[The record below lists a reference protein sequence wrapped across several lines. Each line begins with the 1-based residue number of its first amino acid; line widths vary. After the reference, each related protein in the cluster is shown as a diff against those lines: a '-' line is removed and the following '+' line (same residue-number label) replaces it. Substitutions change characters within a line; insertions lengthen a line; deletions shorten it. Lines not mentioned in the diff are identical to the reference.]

1 MYKQPVLPGD
11 VAPPP
16 RPIPRPNAV
25 APRAGILP
33 TLQPVLAQRRFPA
46 FLLLII
52 VPLLVLL
59 AGFTALKHWPSLILE
74 EDKHASAASSAPAPQ
89 RAPAAI
95 PMSEAEDLLKHLEN
109 AIGNSL
115 KASGEMKRSQ
125 EWVERVIPSVETN
138 YMAMEK
144 RRLQTARTAAESARR
159 YAEQAR
165 EELEIAKNLLM
176 ERSK

>member
-11 VAPPP
+11 VAPPT

-74 EDKHASAASSAPAPQ
+74 EDKHASAASPATAPQ
-89 RAPAAI
+89 RAPAATI

-109 AIGNSL
+109 AIRNSL
-115 KASGEMKRSQ
+115 KASGDM
-125 EWVERVIPSVETN
+125 
-138 YMAMEK
+138 
-144 RRLQTARTAAESARR
+144 
-159 YAEQAR
+159 
-165 EELEIAKNLLM
+165 
-176 ERSK
+176 

>member
-52 VPLLVLL
+52 VPLLILM
-59 AGFTALKHWPSLILE
+59 AGFMTLKHWPSLILE
-74 EDKHASAASSAPAPQ
+74 DKQASVASSAIAPQ
-89 RAPAAI
+89 RAPATI

-109 AIGNSL
+109 ALANSL

-125 EWVERVIPSVETN
+125 EWVDRVIPSVETN
-138 YMAMEK
+138 YMAIEK

>member
-25 APRAGILP
+25 AHRTSILP
-33 TLQPVLAQRRFPA
+33 PLQPVPNLRKFPA
-46 FLLLII
+46 FLFLII
-52 VPLLVLL
+52 VPLLILM
-59 AGFTALKHWPSLILE
+59 AGFMTLKHWPSLILE
-74 EDKHASAASSAPAPQ
+74 DKQASAASSATAPQ
-89 RAPAAI
+89 HPPAAAI

-125 EWVERVIPSVETN
+125 EWVDRVIPSVETN

-144 RRLQTARTAAESARR
+144 RRLQTARIAAESARR

>member
-16 RPIPRPNAV
+16 RPIPRANTV
-25 APRAGILP
+25 APRTSILP
-33 TLQPVLAQRRFPA
+33 PLQPVPNLRRFPA
-46 FLLLII
+46 FLFLII
-52 VPLLVLL
+52 VPLLILM
-59 AGFTALKHWPSLILE
+59 AGFMTLKHWPSLILE
-74 EDKHASAASSAPAPQ
+74 EDKHASAASSATAPQ

-109 AIGNSL
+109 AIANSL

-125 EWVERVIPSVETN
+125 EWVDRVIPSVETN

>member
-1 MYKQPVLPGD
+1 MMYNPPQLPGN
-11 VAPPP
+11 APPP

-25 APRAGILP
+25 APRTSILP
-33 TLQPVLAQRRFPA
+33 HLQPALPQRRLPA
-46 FLLLII
+46 FLFIIIPLI
-52 VPLLVLL
+52 LL
-59 AGFTALKHWPSLILE
+59 AGFMALKHWPSLLL
-74 EDKHASAASSAPAPQ
+74 EDKQSSATSPAPAPQ

-144 RRLQTARTAAESARR
+144 RRLQTARIAAESARR
-159 YAEQAR
+159 YAEKAR